1 MVTSNNNERNVNAIN
16 DVRRKLNEV
25 LTKEEGK
32 ITVGWRPNYVERKEG
47 DTWED
52 VDGNQWVR
60 KQGFSEKL
68 TKLDT
73 AKTPWFCPECEK
85 AMPHKFDTKFWRI
98 RNKCMDC
105 VIKEETEMKRL
116 GLYELYEKE
125 NMKKNYIAAIKYKL
139 EELEDLKETVSAPTI
154 VHADDERILMVERWN
169 VDIDQVKKDI
179 EEDIERL
186 KKVLVEAEAI

>member
-139 EELEDLKETVSAPTI
+139 EELEDLRDTVSSPTI
-154 VHADDERILMVERWN
+154 IHADDTKILMVEKWN
-169 VDIDQVKKDI
+169 VDIDKVKKDI
-179 EEDIERL
+179 EEDIVSL
-186 KKVLVEAEAI
+186 KNALTEAETI